1 MSNSVPPDHLEASA
15 INSDEADQHS
25 NYSEADINL
34 FSVVLTAI
42 FQEAECRRKILR
54 GRKTVTRWYM
64 KPPGVPAWAVV
75 ILVAIGQLVF
85 GGALYLLLK
94 VCILDKPIAPRYQQ
108 IAPPREV

>member
-1 MSNSVPPDHLEASA
+1 MC
-15 INSDEADQHS
+15 IG
-25 NYSEADINL
+25 IL
-34 FSVVLTAI
+34 FEMCFKYFKSSILVLFLIAVL
-42 FQEAECRRKILR
+42 QEAECRRKILR

-85 GGALYLLLK
+85 GGGLYILLK